1 MSTSSGEVERL
12 AAACAL
18 RLRDVVAADMAVLE
32 PDFRALLEAV
42 KRLAPHF
49 NFDRDGR
56 PGAVAALREALPS
69 VERELL
75 DALVE
80 DHAAELAAVH
90 EAFLQVFR
98 AIKASG

>member
-12 AAACAL
+12 AAACAA
-18 RLRDVVAADMAVLE
+18 RLQEVIAADMAALE

-56 PGAVAALREALPS
+56 PAAVAAVREALPA

-75 DALVE
+75 DAIIE

-90 EAFLQVFR
+90 EAYFHIVNAAR
-98 AIKASG
+98 NGS